1 MGQVRETAR
10 LDYSDG
16 LATITLTRPQ
26 HGNALGAQAGRDL
39 RALVL
44 TCRSH
49 PDVRAV
55 VLRSEGRAFCVG
67 GDIIDFAACEDLAA
81 AVKDMVID
89 FHAAVSMLARM
100 PAPLVVAIQGA
111 AAGAGLSLVCLADIA
126 IAARSATF
134 TVAYTGIG
142 FSSDGGLSYTMP
154 RLVGMRRF
162 QSLALT
168 NRSVSA
174 DEAVDIGLI
183 TEVVDD
189 DALDAQV
196 DTVARKLAHGPT
208 RAYAAIRRLALDSYG
223 RSLEGQLEQEAI
235 EVSALADSSDSQ
247 RAIAALVAKQRPR
260 FEGR

>member
-10 LDYSDG
+10 LDYSHG

-26 HGNALGAQAGRDL
+26 QGNALGAQAGRDL
-39 RALVL
+39 RALAL
-44 TCRSH
+44 ACRSH

-55 VLRSEGRAFCVG
+55 VLRAEGRSFCVG
-67 GDIIDFAACEDLAA
+67 GDINDFSASEDLGA

-100 PAPLVVAIQGA
+100 PAPLVVAVQGA

-126 IAARSATF
+126 VAARSATF

-154 RLVGMRRF
+154 RLVGLRRF

-174 DEAVDIGLI
+174 SEAVDIGLI

-189 DALDAQV
+189 DALDAHV
-196 DTVARKLAHGPT
+196 DAVARKLAHGPT
-208 RAYAAIRRLALDSYG
+208 RAYAAMRRLALDSYG

-235 EVSALADSSDSQ
+235 EVSALASSSDSQ
-247 RAIAALVAKQRPR
+247 RAIAAIVAKQRPT